1 MAELGRRGAATE
13 PKAQPQNGAARQPGE
28 ALPSLPMVSAVLC
41 WVAVY
46 YFASSMGSIGN
57 KIVVHDMQLSP
68 ALLTLV
74 QSVVSLAL
82 DAAAILAL
90 SPAATAGPGQRDA
103 FLVTGKTVACGRAV
117 SMVEDGA
124 GLLSTVKS
132 LVPVAMCVLLGRLTT
147 FMSYQ
152 TASVS
157 LAHAAKSL
165 EPVINVV
172 ISASVF
178 WEFQPLLV
186 NLSLIPV
193 VSGVFMASFGE
204 ASYTV
209 GRPAPR
215 AARARSRARVATPP
229 ACAGSRRLV
238 AARRKTRCLLRIRRP
253 PLSPPATSLPPRP
266 PQHYGF
272 FLATLSAAFRVL
284 EKIIIKRVM
293 AGRAMGF
300 FQLHFLV
307 GLVSTAAVVSLS
319 ALSVLVSGGDAFVEG
334 RLRACSPVAPDGAVA
349 SCPVLQRARRA
360 ACASVTAG
368 RSEDAAAMAMPV
380 LACAC
385 IVHVS
390 SLTCYVVLTMMSH
403 LSFTIT
409 NTMKRLS
416 TMAASI
422 AFFGSSATA
431 FNVAGMLLAVTG
443 VLGYNMARAKTRQRA
458 GAAGDSAGDKAAA
471 ERQHPDE
478 LGLRHEDLSDTD
490 AERAALDETF
500 EGDLARGAEARALL
514 LGSDLSLSGPVITP
528 AGGALADALRLA
540 NAPLATAAS
549 QHPGPV
555 RRARVR
561 WRADAASARD
571 DGTRGRG
578 SGSRPSNGGSAES
591 AHPLSPARQGSER
604 PAAFAVSVPART
616 REAATSGPP
625 QGSSRGVSG
634 AGSALLFGH
643 DVEQGL
649 TRADG
654 SRRDDGRVGDDVV
667 RGPSLPS
674 DGVVA
679 GARPRQP
686 APRQQFSTHAPPP
699 RRRAASPDPDE
710 MLEASLGRLEAELSR
725 VERPTSA
732 NRTAAREAARR
743 A

>member
-1 MAELGRRGAATE
+1 M
-13 PKAQPQNGAARQPGE
+13 
-28 ALPSLPMVSAVLC
+28 VLC

-204 ASYTV
+204 ASYT
-209 GRPAPR
+209 
-215 AARARSRARVATPP
+215 
-229 ACAGSRRLV
+229 
-238 AARRKTRCLLRIRRP
+238 
-253 PLSPPATSLPPRP
+253 
-266 PQHYGF
+266 HYGF

-319 ALSVLVSGGDAFVEG
+319 ALSVLLSGGDAFVEG
-334 RLRACSPVAPDGAVA
+334 PLVSF
-349 SCPVLQRARRA
+349 
-360 ACASVTAG
+360 
-368 RSEDAAAMAMPV
+368 EDAAAMAMPV

-500 EGDLARGAEARALL
+500 EGDLART
-514 LGSDLSLSGPVITP
+514 LS
-528 AGGALADALRLA
+528 
-540 NAPLATAAS
+540 
-549 QHPGPV
+549 
-555 RRARVR
+555 
-561 WRADAASARD
+561 SA
-571 DGTRGRG
+571 
-578 SGSRPSNGGSAES
+578 
-591 AHPLSPARQGSER
+591 
-604 PAAFAVSVPART
+604 
-616 REAATSGPP
+616 
-625 QGSSRGVSG
+625 
-634 AGSALLFGH
+634 
-643 DVEQGL
+643 
-649 TRADG
+649 
-654 SRRDDGRVGDDVV
+654 
-667 RGPSLPS
+667 
-674 DGVVA
+674 
-679 GARPRQP
+679 
-686 APRQQFSTHAPPP
+686 
-699 RRRAASPDPDE
+699 
-710 MLEASLGRLEAELSR
+710 
-725 VERPTSA
+725 
-732 NRTAAREAARR
+732 
-743 A
+743 